1 MSMTADEQL
10 KQIAEVEEEIELM
23 ELRIKIRGWEQWRHV
38 DQRILVSRQAALEE
52 LKRGCDERRSDAAGD
67 SGASGSKSRE
77 VVTSSLRWTRESL
90 L

>member
-52 LKRGCDERRSDAAGD
+52 LKRGMR
-67 SGASGSKSRE
+67 
-77 VVTSSLRWTRESL
+77 
-90 L
+90 